1 MIKVEVRLFATLRRY
16 CPEADAKNGLVL
28 EMADGTSLNDLL
40 SKLKMPIQE
49 ARILFVNN
57 RKQTID
63 YVLQYGDRVGI
74 FPQVAGG

>member
-16 CPEADAKNGLVL
+16 CPEAGGKNGLVV
-28 EMADGTSLNDLL
+28 EMAEGTSLNDLL
-40 SKLKMPIQE
+40 SKLKVPIQE

-57 RKQTID
+57 RKQTIN
-63 YVLQYGDRVGI
+63 YLLQHGDKIGI

>member
-28 EMADGTSLNDLL
+28 EIPEGTSLNDLL
-40 SKLKMPIQE
+40 SRLKVPIQE

-63 YVLQYGDRVGI
+63 YVLEHGDKVGI